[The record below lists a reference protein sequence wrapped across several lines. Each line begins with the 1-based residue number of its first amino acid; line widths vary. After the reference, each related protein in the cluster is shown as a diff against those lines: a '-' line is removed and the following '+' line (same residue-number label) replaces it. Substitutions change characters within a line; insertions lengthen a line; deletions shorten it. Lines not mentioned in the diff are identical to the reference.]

1 MTDDATDDGW
11 ICRSCGQWFLTW
23 PADSEACPG
32 PRKGAQEPTG
42 TSRDL
47 EGAQQPAGAAHE
59 LAAPHDAE
67 PVHPVW
73 GYGPAYEKLEP
84 THGDL
89 NVTHTGRFLDPVR
102 AAALHEAV
110 QHEAHRMRPPPDDE
124 AIGRVIAAAKMFEA
138 WLEGPKRFDAYLAE
152 DETP

>member
-1 MTDDATDDGW
+1 MTDEIGSRRLPPATDKRGGYPGSGDGPTMPPPPPNP
-11 ICRSCGQWFLTW
+11 SGS
-23 PADSEACPG
+23 PP
-32 PRKGAQEPTG
+32 PR
-42 TSRDL
+42 
-47 EGAQQPAGAAHE
+47 
-59 LAAPHDAE
+59 HDAE

-73 GYGPAYEKLEP
+73 GYGPA
-84 THGDL
+84 HGDL
-89 NVTHTGRFLDPVR
+89 NVTYTGRFLDPVR

-138 WLEGPKRFDAYLAE
+138 WLEGPERFDAYLAE